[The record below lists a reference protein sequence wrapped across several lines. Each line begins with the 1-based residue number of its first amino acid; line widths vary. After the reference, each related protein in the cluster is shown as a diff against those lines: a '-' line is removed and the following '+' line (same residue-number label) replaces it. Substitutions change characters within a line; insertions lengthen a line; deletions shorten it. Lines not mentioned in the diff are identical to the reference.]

1 MLRSEQ
7 WRVPTTVDVPDA
19 RLDRGQEDAMP
30 TQSSFSLRFGRI
42 RRGMR
47 VVLEVGFWLS
57 AVGTLLVI
65 ARDVLARGL

>member
-1 MLRSEQ
+1 
-7 WRVPTTVDVPDA
+7 
-19 RLDRGQEDAMP
+19 MP